1 VSDLRREGIYIS
13 RNGKTFGPYP
23 NDLLI
28 QYIQDGLVWG
38 TDFIYLPKQKKWEKI
53 AVVYEQFLIEKK
65 ESHIEESES
74 DKGEVL
80 DQELRKEYEAEPFV
94 DSLESTYSPG
104 LKESP
109 VKPLSDWL
117 GIDNK
122 ELGELSENAV
132 SAYKPFPIHR
142 AGKKDRWIEAPTE
155 RLKGVQRLIL
165 DRLLINIPLNG
176 AAHGFVPKR
185 SILTHASQHR
195 RKRWVVSLDIRSFF
209 PSVSR
214 GRVREVAEE
223 LPIPKEDIKHFVNL
237 TTRNDHL
244 PQGAPTSPTLGNLVL
259 RRLDMKLCDLVRG
272 TGWFYTRYADDLTF
286 SGFQKP
292 KEVLLEASRLIKEE
306 GFGISGE
313 KSRIRGKDQRQM
325 VTGIVVNDKLSLSKE
340 KRNMVRAMRHRLQ
353 TGQVPDHEMNHVLGW
368 INFADYV
375 ERSNHMMPRTG
386 PSVRPRR
393 IPIKKLLCALGR
405 ITQGESHEDTASFL
419 GISVSS
425 VRRSFKDE
433 YLQSRIRN
441 ASLQELEDLNL
452 SKNIFSGFSALHL
465 IAESGRLLDL
475 ELKGFTPSDLL
486 RIDFEGETILGRALR
501 APQADPQKSHAL
513 LGNLLDWTE
522 TTEQIEK
529 ICKLV
534 FKGSEELALDL
545 AIGLNSPEV
554 FDSLLFSE
562 GESFAFPHWL
572 YFNHCDFRSFALK
585 LFAAMAGI
593 NKGGIKSPLQ
603 KFSALDFSFCDFI
616 TDLNFLKGC
625 ENLKELNLQS
635 CTSLNNLDGLGECT
649 NLTKLNLDNCRELND
664 LSGLASLTQLNELN
678 CRTKFS
684 SDFLTTGQ
692 SACFEAWDQLGP
704 DKEEFDEYQFVYT
717 GTIASSAEPYLI
729 FSDKEFHIDEDQLS
743 TLEEGNNAW
752 QFDYD
757 AVWFKPIREEL
768 EKKCEK
774 WGPSLCVKING
785 RWAIMGYYPN

>member
-1 VSDLRREGIYIS
+1 MSDLRREGIYIS

-214 GRVREVAEE
+214 ERVREVAEE
-223 LPIPKEDIKHFVNL
+223 LPIPKQDIKHFVNL

-259 RRLDMKLCDLVRG
+259 RKLDKQLCNLVRG

-286 SGFQKP
+286 SGFKKP
-292 KEVLLEASRLIKEE
+292 KDILQKASRLIRDD
-306 GFGISGE
+306 GFSISDE
-313 KSRIRGKDQRQM
+313 KSRIMGKEQRQM
-325 VTGIVVNDKLSLSKE
+325 VTGIVVNDKLALSRE
-340 KRNMVRAMRHRLQ
+340 KRNLVRSMRYRLHR
-353 TGQVPDHEMNHVLGW
+353 GEIPHHEMNHVLGW
-368 INFADYV
+368 INFANHV
-375 ERSNHMMPRTG
+375 ERSNQSMPRSG
-386 PSVRPRR
+386 SSVRPARLSFR
-393 IPIKKLLCALGR
+393 KICLALEMTKSGDKPEEIIR
-405 ITQGESHEDTASFL
+405 SL
-419 GISVSS
+419 GISRSS
-425 VRRSFKDE
+425 YYRAKKSNYISNNLRSAGLEMDE
-433 YLQSRIRN
+433 
-441 ASLQELEDLNL
+441 
-452 SKNIFSGFSALHL
+452 
-465 IAESGRLLDL
+465 
-475 ELKGFTPSDLL
+475 
-486 RIDFEGETILGRALR
+486 
-501 APQADPQKSHAL
+501 
-513 LGNLLDWTE
+513 
-522 TTEQIEK
+522 IEK
-529 ICKLV
+529 ICTLIESSEIQNALELV
-534 FKGSEELALDL
+534 
-545 AIGLNSPEV
+545 
-554 FDSLLFSE
+554 
-562 GESFAFPHWL
+562 
-572 YFNHCDFRSFALK
+572 R
-585 LFAAMAGI
+585 
-593 NKGGIKSPLQ
+593 
-603 KFSALDFSFCDFI
+603 
-616 TDLNFLKGC
+616 
-625 ENLKELNLQS
+625 
-635 CTSLNNLDGLGECT
+635 
-649 NLTKLNLDNCRELND
+649 
-664 LSGLASLTQLNELN
+664 SLT
-678 CRTKFS
+678 RT
-684 SDFLTTGQ
+684 
-692 SACFEAWDQLGP
+692 P
-704 DKEEFDEYQFVYT
+704 
-717 GTIASSAEPYLI
+717 
-729 FSDKEFHIDEDQLS
+729 
-743 TLEEGNNAW
+743 
-752 QFDYD
+752 
-757 AVWFKPIREEL
+757 
-768 EKKCEK
+768 
-774 WGPSLCVKING
+774 
-785 RWAIMGYYPN
+785 